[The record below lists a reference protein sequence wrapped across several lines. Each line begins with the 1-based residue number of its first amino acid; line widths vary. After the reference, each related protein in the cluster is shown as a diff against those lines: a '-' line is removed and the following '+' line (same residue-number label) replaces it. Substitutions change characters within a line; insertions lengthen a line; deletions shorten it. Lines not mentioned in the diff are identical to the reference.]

1 MPRLRSNDIDSP
13 QDSIYGCGLCHLH
26 ALAACQVHEGPQG
39 RFLVVEDHD
48 ELQWASED
56 DPDDYIPAVVHVYSL
71 HETPSGTVARDIL
84 GDRPVD
90 EAEEECR
97 EIYAVFNTS
106 ACVVD
111 LTGLR
116 EYIQGNESEAQR
128 ALGVAYPLAA
138 VDENGLRAA
147 CSAPSVTCPVAGR
160 DEEPEP

>member
-56 DPDDYIPAVVHVYSL
+56 DPDDYIPAVVHIYSL

-84 GDRPVD
+84 ATAIKRDSR
-90 EAEEECR
+90 
-97 EIYAVFNTS
+97 
-106 ACVVD
+106 
-111 LTGLR
+111 
-116 EYIQGNESEAQR
+116 
-128 ALGVAYPLAA
+128 
-138 VDENGLRAA
+138 RAA
-147 CSAPSVTCPVAGR
+147 KWQQTASVPSVKTGGGSR
-160 DEEPEP
+160 